1 MKKRILLLD
10 TGKEWGGG
18 TNSMIE
24 LLKRID
30 RERFDVTAIFY
41 RNYRKGDASDL
52 QAELAAIGI
61 PLEIEAPVRQP
72 LWAKLAK
79 ELTRGL
85 LRPFPA
91 SRRRLL
97 HAIERRW
104 RIVPSAHRIAS
115 RLRRGNFDL
124 LYMNNQPSSN
134 LEGYLAADIA
144 NLPVVQHCRIEVT
157 LQPQEVAIVNRIAK
171 RILCVSEGVRESLRA
186 QGIQPTLCR
195 VIYNAI
201 DGRQSLP
208 EPVALPA
215 SAGDTIVIG
224 SIGSLIQ
231 RKANDQLLRAAARVR
246 ERCSQSF
253 HIVLVGEGPEHEHL
267 TQLAKQLGLESQT
280 QFAGFQQQPLAW
292 AAAMDI
298 VVLASAKEGLP
309 RVVLEAMLLGKPVI
323 ASDVVGSRELVKHG
337 VSGFLYP
344 YGDEDALANHLQQL
358 LEDADLRARMGA
370 AGRQDV
376 LQNYSIERY
385 VSGVEAQLQEATA

>member
-30 RERFDVTAIFY
+30 RGRFDITAVFY

-52 QAELAAIGI
+52 KTELAAIGI
-61 PLEIEAPVRQP
+61 PLEIEAPIRQP

-91 SRRRLL
+91 SRQRLL
-97 HAIERRW
+97 HAIELRW
-104 RIVPSAHRIAS
+104 RILPSARRIAS
-115 RLRRGNFDL
+115 RLGQGSFDL

-134 LEGYLAADIA
+134 LEGYLAADSV
-144 NLPVVQHCRIEVT
+144 NLPVVQHCRIEIT
-157 LQPQEVAIVNRIAK
+157 LQPQEVAIVNRIAR
-171 RILCVSEGVRESLRA
+171 RILCVSEGVRESLLA
-186 QGIQPTLCR
+186 QGVRPELCR
-195 VIYNAI
+195 VIHNAI

-208 EPVALPA
+208 EPIALPA
-215 SAGDTIVIG
+215 VTGDTVVIG

-231 RKANDQLLRAAARVR
+231 RKANDHLLRAAARVR
-246 ERCSQSF
+246 ARCSQPF
-253 HIVLVGEGPEHEHL
+253 QIILVGEGPEHERL
-267 TQLAKQLGLESQT
+267 TLLAKQLGLEGQT
-280 QFAGFQQQPLAW
+280 QFAGFQQHPLAW

-309 RVVLEAMLLGKPVI
+309 RVILEAMLLGKPVI
-323 ASDVVGSRELVKHG
+323 ASDVVGSRELVRHET
-337 VSGFLYP
+337 SGFLYP

-358 LEDADLRARMGA
+358 LEDADLRQKMGA

-385 VSGVEAQLQEATA
+385 VSSVETQLQEATA

>member
-30 RERFDVTAIFY
+30 RERFDITAVFY
-41 RNYRKGDASDL
+41 RNYRKGDDSDL
-52 QAELAAIGI
+52 KTELAALGI
-61 PLEIEAPVRQP
+61 ALEIEPPLRQP

-85 LRPFPA
+85 MRSSAP
-91 SRRRLL
+91 SRQRVL
-97 HAIERRW
+97 HAIEWRW
-104 RIVPSAHRIAS
+104 RILPSAQRLAD
-115 RLRRGNFDL
+115 RLRRGHYDL

-134 LEGYLAADIA
+134 LEGYLAAEIADI
-144 NLPVVQHCRIEVT
+144 PVVQHSRIEVT
-157 LQPQEVAIVNRIAK
+157 LQPQEVACVNRIAK
-171 RILCVSEGVRESLRA
+171 RILCVSEGVRASLLA
-186 QGIQPTLCR
+186 QGVRPELCR

-201 DGRQSLP
+201 DGNQPLP
-208 EPVALPA
+208 VPITLVSIANG
-215 SAGDTIVIG
+215 SVVIG

-246 ERCSQSF
+246 EFCQRPF
-253 HIVLVGEGPEHEHL
+253 NIVLVGEGPEHERL
-267 TQLAKQLGLESQT
+267 ELLAQQLGLADRT

-292 AAAMDI
+292 VAAMDI

-309 RVVLEAMLLGKPVI
+309 RVILEAMLLGKPVI
-323 ASDVVGSRELVKHG
+323 ASDVVGSGELVKHG
-337 VSGFLYP
+337 RSGFLYP
-344 YGDEDALANHLQQL
+344 YGDEDALANCLQQL
-358 LEDADLRARMGA
+358 LDDANLRAQMGA

-376 LQNYSIERY
+376 LQNHAIERY
-385 VSGVEAQLQEATA
+385 VSGVEEQLQEVMA

>member
-30 RERFDVTAIFY
+30 RERFDITAVFY

-52 QAELAAIGI
+52 KTELAALGI
-61 PLEIEAPVRQP
+61 PLEIEPPIRQP

-85 LRPFPA
+85 LRSFPA
-91 SRRRLL
+91 SRRQLL
-97 HAIERRW
+97 YAIERRW
-104 RIVPSAHRIAS
+104 RILPSARRLAD
-115 RLRRGNFDL
+115 RLRGGAFDL

-144 NLPVVQHCRIEVT
+144 NMPVVQHCRIEVT
-157 LQPQEVAIVNRIAK
+157 LQAPEVAIVNRIAR
-171 RILCVSEGVRESLRA
+171 RILCVSEGVRESLVS
-186 QGIQPTLCR
+186 QGVHPELCR
-195 VIYNAI
+195 VIHNAI
-201 DGRQSLP
+201 DGRQGLPEAISLP
-208 EPVALPA
+208 AIA
-215 SAGDTIVIG
+215 DDTVVIG

-231 RKANDQLLRAAARVR
+231 RKANDHLLRAAARVR
-246 ERCSQSF
+246 ECCAQPF
-253 HIVLVGEGPEHEHL
+253 HLVLVGEGPEREHL
-267 TQLAKQLGLESQT
+267 ALLAKQLGLAGCTE
-280 QFAGFQQQPLAW
+280 FAGFQQQPLAW

-298 VVLASAKEGLP
+298 VILASAKEGLP
-309 RVVLEAMLLGKPVI
+309 RVILEAMLLGKPVI

-337 VSGFLYP
+337 VSGFLYS
-344 YGDEDALANHLQQL
+344 YGDEATLADRLQQL
-358 LEDADLRARMGA
+358 LEHADLRQQMGA

-385 VSGVEAQLQEATA
+385 VSGVEMQLLEAAA